1 MLKYNEIFN
10 TYSLDGCAFKLLDRS
25 VTFPDN
31 RNLDIYSSIY
41 VAEDTPWTILSY
53 RVYGT
58 IEYWWVLSSLNR
70 GTGKPGE
77 ERSFVFHAPAG
88 TQCHFVKKEKLKDLL
103 NIIQQN

>member
-1 MLKYNEIFN
+1 MLKYDDIFSAYN
-10 TYSLDGCAFKLLDRS
+10 IDGYAFKLLDRS

-31 RNLDIYSSIY
+31 RNLDIYDSVY

-70 GTGKPGE
+70 GTGRPE
-77 ERSFVFHAPAG
+77 EEQSFFFHAPAG
-88 TQCHFVKKEKLKDLL
+88 TQCHFIKKEHLRDLL